1 MKLRLFAF
9 LTLAALLLSAC
20 SPKGEGSAASAGQS
34 GTQSSQSSSDPFQP
48 GSSSQEQP
56 QTIPAL
62 CTADWLIE
70 YQKELQA
77 LGCSLDQ
84 VSAHYD
90 MLSYDWWP
98 SGREEVRSD
107 ERVLLFSDSPHK
119 AGAVCAAVAVD
130 LHEQATLEQLR
141 QEWEDTL
148 VFVSDDPAMGPCW
161 QVPAGEYTFRFLTD
175 STGKALRTGGRT
187 LVISRDDLLPR
198 QADPQ
203 WTEDLLPWIDQKTQQ
218 PGAVWDP
225 VMTAA
230 ASLGQTQPPQGYTQ
244 SADAQLAD
252 SLMTG
257 WGVKNPE
264 TGGQLFA
271 ALEGEA
277 FEAAALPASAVLGD
291 ALPAG
296 TDQII
301 SALNTAF
308 SFSQFG
314 ESGYW
319 FYLGSYKVFLPAD
332 SQGQVA
338 ADAVFLI
345 RWADNAEI

>member
-1 MKLRLFAF
+1 MKLRLF
-9 LTLAALLLSAC
+9 TLLALSALLLSAC
-20 SPKGEGSAASAGQS
+20 SPRGEGGVSSAGQS

-119 AGAVCAAVAVD
+119 AGAV
-130 LHEQATLEQLR
+130 
-141 QEWEDTL
+141 
-148 VFVSDDPAMGPCW
+148 
-161 QVPAGEYTFRFLTD
+161 
-175 STGKALRTGGRT
+175 
-187 LVISRDDLLPR
+187 
-198 QADPQ
+198 
-203 WTEDLLPWIDQKTQQ
+203 
-218 PGAVWDP
+218 WDP

-296 TDQII
+296 TDQTI